1 MRNDVSLNNYPRI
14 VFSLDMTSDYHPAHP
29 KERCEKKTKPIFFK
43 GKYVNH
49 FIFLNVYINQK
60 KLELYSHKQTFL
72 L

>member
-14 VFSLDMTSDYHPAHP
+14 VFSLDMTSVYHPAHS
-29 KERCEKKTKPIFFK
+29 KERCGKKTKPNFFS

-60 KLELYSHKQTFL
+60 KLELYSHKQA
-72 L
+72 